1 MKTIMKVGRELSQKA
16 RENGGKSFMNG
27 TKCIE
32 IQIRGFHPAFVAREG
47 QTLTSI
53 ESEE

>member
-1 MKTIMKVGRELSQKA
+1 MKTIMKVGR
-16 RENGGKSFMNG
+16 NGAKRV
-27 TKCIE
+27 E

-47 QTLTSI
+47 QPLTSI